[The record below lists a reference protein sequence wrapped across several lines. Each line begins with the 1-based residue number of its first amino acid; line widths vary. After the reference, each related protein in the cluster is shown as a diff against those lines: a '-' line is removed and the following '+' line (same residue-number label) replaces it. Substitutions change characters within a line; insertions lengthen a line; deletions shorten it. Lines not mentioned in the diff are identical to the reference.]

1 MYVWT
6 TTVTS
11 SQAENTQRIAR
22 KPFVIF
28 YPRHKLNVNNWV
40 SGDPY
45 NVFVTQACLTIHPCS
60 ASGGWRLCLSI
71 M

>member
-11 SQAENTQRIAR
+11 SQAENTQNCDILSQ
-22 KPFVIF
+22 V
-28 YPRHKLNVNNWV
+28 KLNVNNWV

-45 NVFVTQACLTIHPCS
+45 YVLVTRACLTIRPRS